1 MKQLFLS
8 LYVVNISYDT
18 SQPTYVRVGVE
29 PRPSA
34 SRVPSVVSRL
44 LVTLVTREVAA
55 TLGHFVEEPNGNCR
69 SGTQCER

>member
-1 MKQLFLS
+1 MTLVS
-8 LYVVNISYDT
+8 P
-18 SQPTYVRVGVE
+18 PTCEEGVE
-29 PRPSA
+29 PLTSA

-44 LVTLVTREVAA
+44 RVTLVTREVAA